1 MKMRRILSLDGGGIR
16 GLVSCHWLAGVER
29 ALIEAGKIEAAKAST
44 GKNPASKAQTAKP
57 APAKPG
63 LLKSFDLIAGSST
76 GALIA
81 CGLAS
86 GISPEALAQLYRAQ
100 RHTIFPNLAGRL
112 WSRANR
118 LISDGLSAPR
128 YDGIGIEKVLRK
140 VFGKTTLGQL
150 KVPVLITSYDTIS
163 RTPVIFKSF
172 DPHHRDLL
180 VWEVCRASSA
190 APTYFPAHAMRVEG
204 KDCALIDGGVVANNP
219 TACAIAE
226 ALRKDV
232 QVDNSRDLVVLSV
245 GSGERTRSIDL
256 ESARSWGALEWA
268 VPIIDVLFD
277 GNTDSVDYIARQLV
291 GDGYFR
297 MQAELTVGLDDL
309 DDTSETNVLGL
320 ETMAEEYLTRPA
332 TKKMLEQLVK
342 VL

>member
-1 MKMRRILSLDGGGIR
+1 MKMQRILSLDGGGIR

-29 ALIEAGKIEAAKAST
+29 ALASAG
-44 GKNPASKAQTAKP
+44 
-57 APAKPG
+57 KPG
-63 LLKSFDLIAGSST
+63 LLKHFDLIAGSST
-76 GALIA
+76 GALVA
-81 CGLAS
+81 CGLAH
-86 GISPEALAQLYRAQ
+86 GISPDTLAELYRAQ
-100 RHTIFPNLAGRL
+100 RHVIFPNLAGRL

-118 LISDGLSAPR
+118 LISDGMSAPR
-128 YDGIGIEKVLRK
+128 YDGVGIEKVLRK

-150 KVPVLITSYDTIS
+150 EAPVLITSYDTIS
-163 RTPVIFKSF
+163 RTPVIFKNF
-172 DPHHRDLL
+172 DPKHRDLL

-190 APTYFPAHAMRVEG
+190 APTYFPAHAMKVEG

-226 ALRKDV
+226 ALRKDAR
-232 QVDNSRDLVVLSV
+232 VDNSRDLVVLSV
-245 GSGERTRSIDL
+245 GTGERTRSIDL
-256 ESARSWGALEWA
+256 DSARSWGALEWA

-297 MQAELTVGLDDL
+297 MQAELLIGLDDL

-320 ETMAEEYLTRPA
+320 ETLAKEYLTRAA
-332 TKKMLEQLVK
+332 TKKMLAQLVK
-342 VL
+342 RL

>member
-16 GLVSCHWLAGVER
+16 GLVSCHWLAGVEQ
-29 ALIEAGKIEAAKAST
+29 ALAAAG
-44 GKNPASKAQTAKP
+44 
-57 APAKPG
+57 KPG
-63 LLKSFDLIAGSST
+63 LLKHFDLIAGSST
-76 GALIA
+76 GALVA
-81 CGLAS
+81 CGLAH
-86 GISPEALAQLYRAQ
+86 GLGPGTLAELYRAQ

-128 YDGIGIEKVLRK
+128 YDGAGIEKVLRK

-150 KVPVLITSYDTIS
+150 KAPVLITSYDTIS

-172 DPHHRDLL
+172 DPKHRELP

-190 APTYFPAHAMRVEG
+190 APTYFPAHAMKVEG
-204 KDCALIDGGVVANNP
+204 RSCSLIDGGVVANNP

-226 ALRKDV
+226 ALRKDA

-245 GSGERTRSIDL
+245 GTGERTRSIDL
-256 ESARSWGALEWA
+256 ASAQSWGALEWA

-291 GDGYFR
+291 GDGYYR
-297 MQAELTVGLDDL
+297 MQAELRVGLDDL

-320 ETMAEEYLTRPA
+320 EMLAEEYLGRPA
-332 TKKMLEQLVK
+332 TRKLLGQLVK
-342 VL
+342 KL